1 MSALGK
7 AKKPE
12 AIFSMAER
20 EEAIRA
26 ATDIRRWTDGFN
38 PAPWRVHRLAQA
50 LLESWDRIVLKG
62 EPLPDSVMSKL
73 VGELFHTA
81 GPMGRRGPNVSPN
94 VVKPATTLPD
104 TRAMPATVN
113 IPAGV

>member
-1 MSALGK
+1 MLRDGVLDEVEGAEHHGSPLPSIGCAPPWAAGELSALGK

-26 ATDIRRWTDGFN
+26 ATDIRRWTNGFN

-50 LLESWDRIVLKG
+50 LLESWDRIVLKS
-62 EPLPDSVMSKL
+62 LHAAV
-73 VGELFHTA
+73 
-81 GPMGRRGPNVSPN
+81 
-94 VVKPATTLPD
+94 
-104 TRAMPATVN
+104 
-113 IPAGV
+113 